1 MARGQE
7 KSIVGGQIDPYV
19 QTSMQ
24 QNKQQAE
31 NRLVTAMQQSGATQ
45 RTAMQERGAGERAS
59 LQAQTQRE
67 GMAAQAESDDK
78 RAAEAE
84 IGRRED
90 LEYRKTNDNANRVL
104 RKGIA
109 DQDITFR
116 KAEMAQ
122 DLTSAEQAINLQ
134 LDLATIETA
143 HRIREG
149 EATRNML
156 TSMAKMGKER
166 EEKKQKLITL
176 ATNAKNKTDQG
187 KNLHSLLVT
196 NVGKRL
202 QDDPQMRLDPT
213 EKIGT
218 EKKLQDLKR
227 VNPLEAVQKQ
237 ITMEQSKI
245 VIEDLLP
252 ENIHKLVKQMSEG
265 DVTAMD
271 IRSTWGVIEGSISI
285 FDDRVT
291 DAEDAGNNEDAN
303 YWKWQRL
310 RLNNIKVA
318 LQGLMN
324 NKTSITAQKGVTVG
338 SMARDGLGIILGLD
352 TGSEVNK
359 LIEEGGSL
367 NDMPDLM
374 SGAAEPYPPFN
385 ITGLRTKAGQGYLD
399 NINQLFID
407 AGGVE

>member
-67 GMAAQAESDDK
+67 GVAAQAESDDK

-252 ENIHKLVKQMSEG
+252 ENIHKLEKQMSEG
-265 DVTAMD
+265 DVTHMD

-303 YWKWQRL
+303 Y
-310 RLNNIKVA
+310 
-318 LQGLMN
+318 
-324 NKTSITAQKGVTVG
+324 
-338 SMARDGLGIILGLD
+338 
-352 TGSEVNK
+352 
-359 LIEEGGSL
+359 
-367 NDMPDLM
+367 
-374 SGAAEPYPPFN
+374 
-385 ITGLRTKAGQGYLD
+385 
-399 NINQLFID
+399 
-407 AGGVE
+407 